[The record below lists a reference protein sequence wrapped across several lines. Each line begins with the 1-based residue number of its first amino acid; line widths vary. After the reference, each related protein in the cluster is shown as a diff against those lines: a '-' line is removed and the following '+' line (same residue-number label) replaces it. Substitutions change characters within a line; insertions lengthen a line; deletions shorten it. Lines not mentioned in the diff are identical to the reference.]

1 MADSV
6 GSGFPSTG
14 INKGHTFY
22 DIDEGSTWVY
32 IGGIPRL
39 VSSWRLI
46 NGIFVSD
53 PDTST
58 WGEIQSGATWFNT
71 TELLVKVWNGTA
83 ITTVGGGSTSFSA
96 LTSGTNVQ
104 ADMVVGNTASL
115 SVTGADKG
123 TNGNYLYSHD
133 PGSLDS
139 ASGPFTLVYSTFPG
153 VNGQAGLRQDST
165 WHFGYN
171 MNNNITPIVAGDPAF
186 GLSYENCFSLF
197 PNEFLTT
204 ISNITNANPAVVTYV
219 GADNFTN
226 GMSVIIK
233 NIDPGTLANA
243 LNNKVFQIANV
254 NTGANTF
261 ELLLTSTLGLSV
273 FSGPATVAR
282 TYLVFEWHLQQ
293 INTNG
298 QIRRPISLTVPW
310 AGEGDSVTTSNQS
323 ATGFNANVQT
333 FNTYNGTQRLQ
344 MNWSLGTVDFVG
356 DVAAPITMRFGNAS
370 SDTYRPLQVR
380 NAANSIYLAYPY
392 YDSFDVLRVGGV
404 GQGASI
410 YVQGR
415 RGGAGATWPSQTF
428 TIWSDT
434 STSGDIILAI
444 VNSALTAGICVVI
457 NAYGATNGDV
467 KCEIWNQQNTAGVVA
482 NAILELRVL
491 RDDPGG
497 DPYVLLFNVG
507 IGGTAQSTA
516 IGMDNSDANAFVIST
531 GGVPGSSNVLRIATL
546 VNGGVLTS
554 SGTKSVTTQFDKTN
568 DTTLANVTGLS
579 ITLEAALKYRFRAV
593 LHTSSNVAG
602 GVKFAIAGTATATN
616 IIYQITYLDNAAG
629 TNLISARQ
637 TALAGASG
645 VTATVAGMCMIE
657 GELLVNAAG
666 TLTVQFAQNALNGAA
681 SSVLVGSTFEAQG
694 IF

>member
-1 MADSV
+1 M
-6 GSGFPSTG
+6 
-14 INKGHTFY
+14 
-22 DIDEGSTWVY
+22 
-32 IGGIPRL
+32 
-39 VSSWRLI
+39 
-46 NGIFVSD
+46 
-53 PDTST
+53 
-58 WGEIQSGATWFNT
+58 
-71 TELLVKVWNGTA
+71 
-83 ITTVGGGSTSFSA
+83 
-96 LTSGTNVQ
+96 
-104 ADMVVGNTASL
+104 
-115 SVTGADKG
+115 
-123 TNGNYLYSHD
+123 
-133 PGSLDS
+133 
-139 ASGPFTLVYSTFPG
+139 
-153 VNGQAGLRQDST
+153 
-165 WHFGYN
+165 
-171 MNNNITPIVAGDPAF
+171 
-186 GLSYENCFSLF
+186 
-197 PNEFLTT
+197 
-204 ISNITNANPAVVTYV
+204 
-219 GADNFTN
+219 
-226 GMSVIIK
+226 
-233 NIDPGTLANA
+233 
-243 LNNKVFQIANV
+243 
-254 NTGANTF
+254 
-261 ELLLTSTLGLSV
+261 
-273 FSGPATVAR
+273 
-282 TYLVFEWHLQQ
+282 
-293 INTNG
+293 
-298 QIRRPISLTVPW
+298 
-310 AGEGDSVTTSNQS
+310 
-323 ATGFNANVQT
+323 
-333 FNTYNGTQRLQ
+333 
-344 MNWSLGTVDFVG
+344 
-356 DVAAPITMRFGNAS
+356 
-370 SDTYRPLQVR
+370 
-380 NAANSIYLAYPY
+380 
-392 YDSFDVLRVGGV
+392 
-404 GQGASI
+404 
-410 YVQGR
+410 
-415 RGGAGATWPSQTF
+415 
-428 TIWSDT
+428 
-434 STSGDIILAI
+434 
-444 VNSALTAGICVVI
+444 NSALTAGICVVI